1 MTSKGADRRFR
12 ISSTHRK
19 RVNHDVRPKFK
30 QLLGKLLN
38 RHCGAGMEDLVH
50 VVRQNRLRA
59 AAMVHSN
66 YMPVIDELP
75 HNMCA
80 DEARAADDQNPH
92 GL

>member
-1 MTSKGADRRFR
+1 MQ
-12 ISSTHRK
+12 
-19 RVNHDVRPKFK
+19 N
-30 QLLGKLLN
+30 
-38 RHCGAGMEDLVH
+38 LVH

-59 AAMVHSN
+59 AAMVHGN
-66 YMPVIDELP
+66 YMVVIDELP

>member
-1 MTSKGADRRFR
+1 MTSKCTDRRFR
-12 ISSTHRK
+12 IRRAHGK
-19 RVNHDVRPKFK
+19 RVNHNVRPKFK
-30 QLLGKLLN
+30 QLLRKLLN
-38 RHCGAGMEDLVH
+38 RHHGTGMEDLVH

-59 AAMVHSN
+59 AAMVYRNH
-66 YMPVIDELP
+66 MVLIGKLP

>member
-1 MTSKGADRRFR
+1 VTSKCADRRFR
-12 ISSTHRK
+12 IRRTHRE

-38 RHCGAGMEDLVH
+38 RHCGARVQDLVH
-50 VVRQNRLRA
+50 VVRQIRLRA
-59 AAMVHSN
+59 AAIVHSN
-66 YMPVIDELP
+66 YMAVIDELP

-92 GL
+92 DL